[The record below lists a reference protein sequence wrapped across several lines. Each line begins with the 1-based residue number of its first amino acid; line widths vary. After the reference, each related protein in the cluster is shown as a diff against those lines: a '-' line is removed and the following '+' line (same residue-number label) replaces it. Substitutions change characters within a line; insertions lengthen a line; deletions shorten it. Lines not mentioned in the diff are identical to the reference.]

1 MHQCKE
7 RDDEEEEADDD
18 GGHDIDLLG
27 DHILGMVTSNQ
38 SWTRAQQWS
47 VPSPLSHILWAAQ
60 MS

>member
-7 RDDEEEEADDD
+7 RGDEEKEADDD

-38 SWTRAQQWS
+38 
-47 VPSPLSHILWAAQ
+47 P
-60 MS
+60 